1 MRLTCPISTVPD
13 CFSRKCRFILLS
25 SLLETGDLKL
35 LFELLLFYLDS
46 IVVLL
51 RKKVI
56 TRESGPNLSHDFFKS
71 HFTKEKLKVFFFLII
86 ITIL

>member
-1 MRLTCPISTVPD
+1 MPD

-25 SLLETGDLKL
+25 SLLEAGDLKL

-56 TRESGPNLSHDFFKS
+56 TRESDPNLSHDFFKS